1 MFVYYRTSGKVS
13 ESKLISEIVTN
24 SSLVQTDLSV
34 QSIFQV
40 NKDSQG
46 KTSISIDI
54 RENSYFDNITP
65 NSLEYWFYDEKT
77 SSYKFVFGVDM
88 ISKDLFTTKN
98 KDFEIPCHFNS
109 VNQYYGEYVLLLEN
123 SGETNFKF
131 YLDFYDSNNILLER
145 NTVGFGVYD
154 IPKTLISNM
163 IYFKIT
169 PMKESDEDKLKYIN
183 VYRYQKT
190 RTIYLSLLSNNSFE
204 VVKDNSIVNGTI
216 LNYQEEEGVKI
227 NTYQLMKKNI

>member
-1 MFVYYRTSGKVS
+1 MLLFIYLINGGTDCNTGYNTYCDCCKATYAKKV
-13 ESKLISEIVTN
+13 
-24 SSLVQTDLSV
+24 
-34 QSIFQV
+34 
-40 NKDSQG
+40 
-46 KTSISIDI
+46 
-54 RENSYFDNITP
+54 RRY
-65 NSLEYWFYDEKT
+65 
-77 SSYKFVFGVDM
+77 
-88 ISKDLFTTKN
+88 
-98 KDFEIPCHFNS
+98 
-109 VNQYYGEYVLLLEN
+109 
-123 SGETNFKF
+123 
-131 YLDFYDSNNILLER
+131 FYDSNNILLER

>member
-1 MFVYYRTSGKVS
+1 M
-13 ESKLISEIVTN
+13 
-24 SSLVQTDLSV
+24 
-34 QSIFQV
+34 
-40 NKDSQG
+40 
-46 KTSISIDI
+46 
-54 RENSYFDNITP
+54 
-65 NSLEYWFYDEKT
+65 
-77 SSYKFVFGVDM
+77 
-88 ISKDLFTTKN
+88 
-98 KDFEIPCHFNS
+98 
-109 VNQYYGEYVLLLEN
+109 LLEN

-131 YLDFYDSNNILLER
+131 YLDFYDSDNILLER
-145 NTVGFGVYD
+145 NIAGFGVYD
-154 IPKTLISNM
+154 IPKTLISDM

-204 VVKDNSIVNGTI
+204 VVKDNSIVAGTI